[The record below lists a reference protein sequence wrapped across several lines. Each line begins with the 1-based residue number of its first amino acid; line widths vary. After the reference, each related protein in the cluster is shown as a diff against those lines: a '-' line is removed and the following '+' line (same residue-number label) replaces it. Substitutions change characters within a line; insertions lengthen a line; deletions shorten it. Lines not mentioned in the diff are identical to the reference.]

1 MSQKYPTGATNIA
14 TMKQHDVF
22 NVLYLMKKQ
31 RRVNKMK
38 KLIIVMLALL
48 LTSGVVFAQTQTQK
62 QTGPK
67 GPVRTSQQGTIK

>member
-1 MSQKYPTGATNIA
+1 M
-14 TMKQHDVF
+14 
-22 NVLYLMKKQ
+22 Q
-31 RRVNKMK
+31 RAVSHEKTREVNDMK

-48 LTSGVVFAQTQTQK
+48 LTSGVVFASTQT

>member
-1 MSQKYPTGATNIA
+1 
-14 TMKQHDVF
+14 
-22 NVLYLMKKQ
+22 
-31 RRVNKMK
+31 MK
-38 KLIIVMLALL
+38 KLIIVMLALF